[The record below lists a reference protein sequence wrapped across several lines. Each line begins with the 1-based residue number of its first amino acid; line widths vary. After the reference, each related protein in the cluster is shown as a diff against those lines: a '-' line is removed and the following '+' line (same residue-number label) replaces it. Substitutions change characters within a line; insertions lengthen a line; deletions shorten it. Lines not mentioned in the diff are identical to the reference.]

1 MLNLP
6 AEMQEGTGAGPYFDY
21 SVRGWLQDR
30 HAMASPPN
38 LLAASK

>member
-6 AEMQEGTGAGPYFDY
+6 AEIQEGTGAGPFFDY

-30 HAMASPPN
+30 YATASPANP
-38 LLAASK
+38 LAASK